1 MIRRDKNGTDYELCE
16 TGITGFGRRTVFVG
30 MAMKKTEAISDKYI
44 PVTIG
49 TIGILLCGIWVVATS
64 PMGGMQEIAM
74 AVFTAIVQGIL
85 VAGLSTYVNQVIK
98 QHNKEE

>member
-1 MIRRDKNGTDYELCE
+1 MEQVMNYVKPELL
-16 TGITGFGRRTVFVG
+16 VLAVVLYFVG

>member
-1 MIRRDKNGTDYELCE
+1 MEQIMNYVKPELL
-16 TGITGFGRRTVFVG
+16 VLAVVLYFVG

>member
-1 MIRRDKNGTDYELCE
+1 MEQIMNYVKPELL
-16 TGITGFGRRTVFVG
+16 VLAVVLYSVG